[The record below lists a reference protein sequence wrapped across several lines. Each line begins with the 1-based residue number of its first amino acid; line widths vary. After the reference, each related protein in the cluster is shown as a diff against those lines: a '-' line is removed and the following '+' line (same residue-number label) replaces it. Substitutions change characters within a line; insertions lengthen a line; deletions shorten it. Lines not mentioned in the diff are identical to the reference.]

1 MSTNGVRKRQKKA
14 SRKSEVVHRPKEL
27 IQQLYYVGP
36 GGFTKII
43 NELSVGKL
51 KTLFDGLFDHPSD
64 EYLTVLQRLQSE
76 HAIKY
81 IWRPYLIALNQ
92 MDANVPLRPANDVD
106 EKDNSDCY
114 LAAVKKAYLA
124 IYQQQN
130 EELAFMKTQH
140 QNHELISAYKFN
152 NEDFSKITIEQ
163 LKARHQQLNALNES
177 LIRSCIDEQS
187 TELDLS
193 YLRITRFPDSLL
205 NDEKLMNYWRK
216 LQVLICDDNEL
227 TELPT
232 SIGKLRSLQGLY
244 CTNNRLQNLPNS
256 LGKLRSLQKFI
267 CYNNQL
273 REIPTSFGNLLS
285 LELFDCKGNHLK
297 ELPAS
302 IYNLKRL
309 ARLECADN
317 EITILPN
324 LLRIKFGD
332 DWYCE
337 ALDKQRT
344 GVTAR
349 RAFLPQLATSNAQTQ
364 QGKKRDERPSGP
376 TLTEEDTGDLAAHHK
391 RKKR

>member
-1 MSTNGVRKRQKKA
+1 MSTNGVRKRQNKA
-14 SRKSEVVHRPKEL
+14 SRKAEAVHRPKEL
-27 IQQLYYVGP
+27 IQQLYYTGP

-43 NELSVGKL
+43 NELSVAKL

-92 MDANVPLRPANDVD
+92 MDANVPLRPADDVD
-106 EKDNSDCY
+106 EKDNSDLY
-114 LAAVKKAYLA
+114 LAAIMKACRA
-124 IYQQQN
+124 IYHRQIK
-130 EELAFMKTQH
+130 EFAFLKKQH
-140 QNHELISAYKFN
+140 HELMSAYKAN
-152 NEDFSKITIEQ
+152 DEDFKVITVDQ

-193 YLRITRFPDSLL
+193 YLRITPFPDSLL

-227 TELPT
+227 AELPT
-232 SIGKLRSLQGLY
+232 SIGKLSSLQGLY
-244 CTNNRLQNLPNS
+244 CTNNQLQNLPNS
-256 LGKLRSLQKFI
+256 IGKLRSLQKFI

-273 REIPTSFGNLLS
+273 FELPASVGNLLS

-317 EITILPN
+317 EITKLPN

-344 GVTAR
+344 AVTAR

-364 QGKKRDERPSGP
+364 QGKKREDRPSGP